1 MGSPSPTRLC
11 TPSQCLTPGCKSY
24 SDGVEGKCWL
34 EKYSRGLQ
42 WGHDGVSMV
51 VDVTYNIWQ
60 CEHLWNCEI
69 FRISGGLCSSVE
81 ILYSG
86 GLYGSQKGKPAVMI
100 HLFFFFSLSPSVSS
114 SSSLLPYNDVQIGN
128 TNYCNDTKV
137 LSRTVRA
144 SLSLTRSLSLSLL
157 NPDLS
162 LLSSSLAH
170 LNHLPLVL
178 SHQLP
183 PLKC

>member
-100 HLFFFFSLSPSVSS
+100 HLFFFFSLSLPPSLRRHHCS
-114 SSSLLPYNDVQIGN
+114 N
-128 TNYCNDTKV
+128 TMMFKSEIQTIVTTLKFCHV
-137 LSRTVRA
+137 PCVHLSRSHA
-144 SLSLTRSLSLSLL
+144 LSLSLL